1 MDKDK
6 MILAEKVTKEYR
18 IYHRPGEKYLDF
30 FFATGRGERFFAL
43 RDVSFTIGKG
53 EAVGLLGLNGSGKS
67 TLSNIIAGIAEPS
80 EGKMTVEGSV
90 SMTSVSGGLIRD
102 LTGLENIVQQGLLL
116 GLSHKQI
123 KEMTPGIIE
132 FADIGPFIDQQVKT
146 YSSGMRSRLAFSIN
160 VNIDPDVM
168 VIDEALSVG
177 DPTFTDKCLK
187 KMQEFRERGK
197 TIIFVSHSMGQ
208 VREFCDRAFW
218 LEAGQIKMDGSA
230 ADVVG
235 EYGDFISY
243 FNRLNA
249 KKKKEIIGKL
259 RAAQLERIRPDETDG
274 SLTGYREYQKEQ
286 QEQQELAESQ
296 KAAVFRM
303 EHEELILT
311 REDTEVYADGNRLLM
326 RNNLPG
332 GAELSFAWYVL
343 KPSGEKY
350 AQSGYRESREFE
362 AVFLSSIS
370 GDFSV
375 KAYVMDDTGRRVSGI
390 FWSVT
395 VVQGQVKE
403 VKPMESRQAPQDR
416 G

>member
-1 MDKDK
+1 MDK

-18 IYHRPGEKYLDF
+18 IFHRPGEKYLDF
-30 FFATGRGERFFAL
+30 FFAMKRGERFFAL
-43 RDVSFTIGKG
+43 RDVSFTVERG

-80 EGKMTVEGSV
+80 EGTMTVAGSV

-123 KEMTPGIIE
+123 KELTPGIIE
-132 FADIGPFIDQQVKT
+132 FADLGPFIDQQVKT

-177 DPTFTDKCLK
+177 DPTFTDKCMK
-187 KMQEFRERGK
+187 KMQEFREKGK

-208 VREFCDRAFW
+208 IRDFCDRALW

-230 ADVVG
+230 DDVVG

-243 FNRLNA
+243 YNRLNPQ
-249 KKKKEIIGKL
+249 KKKEIIGRL
-259 RAAQLERIRPDETDG
+259 RAAQLERLGPDESDS

-286 QEQQELAESQ
+286 KEQKEQQELAESQ
-296 KAAVFRM
+296 RVPAERM

-311 REDTEVYADGNRLLM
+311 REDTEVIADGNRLVM
-326 RNNLPG
+326 RNHLPG
-332 GAELSFAWYVL
+332 GAELSFAWYVQ

-350 AQSGYRESREFE
+350 AQSGYRESREYE
-362 AVFLSSIS
+362 AVFPSTVT
-370 GDFSV
+370 GDFCV
-375 KAYVMDDTGRRVSGI
+375 KAYVMEDTGRRVSGI
-390 FWSVT
+390 FWAVT
-395 VVQGQVKE
+395 VEKGQVTKLE
-403 VKPMESRQAPQDR
+403 PISQR
-416 G
+416 